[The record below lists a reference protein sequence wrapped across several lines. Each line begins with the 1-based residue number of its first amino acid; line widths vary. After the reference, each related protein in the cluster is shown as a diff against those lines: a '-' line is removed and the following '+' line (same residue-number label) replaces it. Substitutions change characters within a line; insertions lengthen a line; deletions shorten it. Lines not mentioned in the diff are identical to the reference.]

1 MNKKGF
7 TLIELLAVI
16 IILGLI
22 AVITIPKLNKQLD
35 QSKKSLAEDS
45 ALKYK
50 KSIDEYVL
58 RQEMN
63 KNKIELEGTYNIDE
77 NGYLYNEETTHEI
90 SFSGT
95 KPANGTLQYINDEL
109 QSGCITIDKYK
120 VTFTNGEISNTEKG
134 TCEFASIKDQ
144 ILVLAQTYASN
155 VKREKEGKTELFNIP
170 IEEIQN
176 ENIKSGWIALIDGEI
191 DSYSLQIGEYIVTL
205 NDNIQSLEKNT
216 NIASNNNAKQAVI
229 SAKVDSYVKNALQ
242 ANQSIAYDETYTVAE
257 MSGVTTNPADSGW
270 IQFKK
275 ENSTV
280 TVIDYSLTY
289 GDLTAN
295 YSSLTNGNYVSTFG
309 AIERDKI
316 QMYGY
321 KSFDTANAK
330 ETEITI
336 STSNP
341 TGKNAYLKYKL
352 TNETVAEGTIPVAC
366 IYSDNYGGELCLKN
380 NEYEISKQKILNYFG
395 YDENTW
401 RITSETSGRITRKNP
416 SETITCTTSDSH
428 AICND
433 STVGAGT
440 NDDGIANTGDNSANF
455 GCVIYGEGNASCNW

>member
-63 KNKIELEGTYNIDE
+63 KNKIALEGTYNIDE

-109 QSGCITIDKYK
+109 QSGCITINKYK

-134 TCEFASIKDQ
+134 TCEF
-144 ILVLAQTYASN
+144 
-155 VKREKEGKTELFNIP
+155 
-170 IEEIQN
+170 
-176 ENIKSGWIALIDGEI
+176 
-191 DSYSLQIGEYIVTL
+191 
-205 NDNIQSLEKNT
+205 
-216 NIASNNNAKQAVI
+216 ASNNNAKQAVI

-257 MSGVTTNPADSGW
+257 MSGVTTNQADSGW

-309 AIERDKI
+309 DARNKPGTVALGSDVCLTETDCFKVIEI
-316 QMYGY
+316 NG
-321 KSFDTANAK
+321 
-330 ETEITI
+330 
-336 STSNP
+336 
-341 TGKNAYLKYKL
+341 
-352 TNETVAEGTIPVAC
+352 ETVTLLANNNINTSTGMQGANGQSYTVAFSQTDYWMDTTTSPNTLKSAYSNNGAYSYDSANNIFVDTNNNKVYPDIYDPENYAGTPGTNTYSVAYY
-366 IYSDNYGGELCLKN
+366 IEQYVEKLQDLGLSV
-380 NEYEISKQKILNYFG
+380 
-395 YDENTW
+395 
-401 RITSETSGRITRKNP
+401 TSGRILKK
-416 SETITCTTSDSH
+416 SEVEPGGMASSYKISGEDYWLGS
-428 AICND
+428 ASI
-433 STVGAGT
+433 
-440 NDDGIANTGDNSANF
+440 NSN
-455 GCVIYGEGNASCNW
+455 GSYVKGVDRSNNNIYGYTYSIISVNGVRPVIVISKSDI